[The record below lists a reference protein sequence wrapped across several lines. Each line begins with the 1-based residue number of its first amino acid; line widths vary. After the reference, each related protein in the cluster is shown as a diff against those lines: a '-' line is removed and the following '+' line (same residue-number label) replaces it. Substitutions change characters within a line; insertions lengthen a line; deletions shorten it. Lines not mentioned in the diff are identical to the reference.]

1 MRSEYMV
8 SSDVS
13 EGEGEG
19 LPWVSDVAEI
29 VSLSSCHNSG
39 GVSAVEV
46 TIEVCSELVEVT
58 DILLVCCV
66 PESAWHFLNFCD
78 WVGVSTQGLVL

>member
-19 LPWVSDVAEI
+19 LSCVPDVAEI
-29 VSLSSCHNSG
+29 VSLSSCRNSG

-46 TIEVCSELVEVT
+46 IIEVCSDLDEVT
-58 DILLVCCV
+58 DILAVCCV
-66 PESAWHFLNFCD
+66 PE
-78 WVGVSTQGLVL
+78 